1 MIIKGGDDLR
11 QEIICM
17 QLIIKFKE
25 IFQQENLQLYL
36 RPYEIIVT
44 SPNSGILG
52 ITNKNYFMLIVIS
65 PTNEFT

>member
-25 IFQQENLQLYL
+25 IFQEEDLQLYL

-52 ITNKNYFMLIVIS
+52 LKNNLINV
-65 PTNEFT
+65 NC

>member
-11 QEIICM
+11 QEILCM
-17 QLIIKFKE
+17 QLILKFKE
-25 IFQQENLQLYL
+25 IFDKENLQLYL

-52 ITNKNYFMLIVIS
+52 IFLKKKGKKQIIKQKKK
-65 PTNEFT
+65 